1 MLQYSSKTK
10 HTRRGFTLIE
20 LLVVIAIIAILA
32 AILFPVFARAR
43 ENARRASCQSNLK
56 QLGLGWMQYAQDYDE
71 TLPPVYTCTSA
82 VGTCTSVL
90 QYWFD
95 LNSTTPGLLS
105 PYLKSYQIFV
115 CPSSTT
121 NTYSYGYNRRG
132 FALYPGYS
140 SDGFSTSKPVST
152 LSMIEEP
159 TFKIVMADSYASRY
173 YIYNDAT
180 DPQDGTVAT
189 WGIYPDHLSTGN
201 VLWADGHVKAVKPLR
216 YTHQGYWYLD
226 RALPANP

>member
-1 MLQYSSKTK
+1 
-10 HTRRGFTLIE
+10 
-20 LLVVIAIIAILA
+20 
-32 AILFPVFARAR
+32 
-43 ENARRASCQSNLK
+43 
-56 QLGLGWMQYAQDYDE
+56 
-71 TLPPVYTCTSA
+71 
-82 VGTCTSVL
+82 
-90 QYWFD
+90 
-95 LNSTTPGLLS
+95 
-105 PYLKSYQIFV
+105 
-115 CPSSTT
+115 
-121 NTYSYGYNRRG
+121 
-132 FALYPGYS
+132 
-140 SDGFSTSKPVST
+140 
-152 LSMIEEP
+152 MIEEP

>member
-1 MLQYSSKTK
+1 MQ
-10 HTRRGFTLIE
+10 HRIEQGFTLIE

-32 AILFPVFARAR
+32 SILFPVFARAR
-43 ENARRASCQSNLK
+43 ENARRTSCASNLK
-56 QLGLGWMQYAQDYDE
+56 QLGLGWLQYAQDYDE
-71 TLPPVYTCTSA
+71 KLPPVKTCTSA
-82 VGTCTSVL
+82 VATCDSTK
-90 QYWFD
+90 QYWY
-95 LNSTTPGLLS
+95 STATTPGLLD
-105 PYLKSYQIFV
+105 PYVKSAQLFV
-115 CPSSTT
+115 CPSSSS
-121 NTYSYGYNRRG
+121 NSISYGYNRRG

-140 SDGFSTSKPVST
+140 SDGFNTSKAVST
-152 LSMIEEP
+152 LGMIDQP

-189 WGIYPDHLSTGN
+189 YGIYPDHLGTGN